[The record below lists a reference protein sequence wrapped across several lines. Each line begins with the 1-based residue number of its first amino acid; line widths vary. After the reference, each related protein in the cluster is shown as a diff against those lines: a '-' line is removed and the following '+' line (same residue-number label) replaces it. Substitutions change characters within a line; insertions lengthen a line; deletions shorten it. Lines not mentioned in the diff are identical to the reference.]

1 MEIGTAIFLSSLMF
15 AVIALYS
22 ITKDR
27 WHWGTMGQ
35 IFGGLVIGII
45 MIVILGLIMEQ
56 IGIALK

>member
-15 AVIALYS
+15 AVIALYG

-35 IFGGLVIGII
+35 IFSGLVIGII